1 MSDILVKEKLS
12 ELWVRF
18 ESDELF
24 GRSYYSL
31 TQGFAERSKLISL
44 DRAELQA
51 LYGRIQDIMAA
62 ELRATGWLDDDWKRG
77 VRYFARG
84 DGSAPLPL
92 DVAHHLMKEAQNAD

>member
-1 MSDILVKEKLS
+1 MSDILVKEKLP

-51 LYGRIQDIMAA
+51 LYGRIQDVMAG
-62 ELRATGWLDDDWKRG
+62 ELIAAGWLDDDWTRG
-77 VRYFARG
+77 VRYFAREKGG
-84 DGSAPLPL
+84 DLFAL
-92 DVAHHLMKEAQNAD
+92 DAAHHLMREAQNAE